1 MNEWMNEIFTS
12 RELISGIYFRDILR
26 EYTFA
31 EEIIKIC
38 IFYGNLFSQYR
49 AFLMVSNSLLS

>member
-1 MNEWMNEIFTS
+1 MNEIFTS

-31 EEIIKIC
+31 EKIIKVC
-38 IFYGNLFSQYR
+38 IFYGIYFRSTEH
-49 AFLMVSNSLLS
+49 F